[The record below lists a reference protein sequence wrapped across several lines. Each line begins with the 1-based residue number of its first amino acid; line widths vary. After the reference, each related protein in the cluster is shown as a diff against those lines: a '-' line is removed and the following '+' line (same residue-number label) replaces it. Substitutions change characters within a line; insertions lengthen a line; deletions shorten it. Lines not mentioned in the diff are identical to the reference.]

1 MVEDGQ
7 AAAADSSVVD
17 YYNTPEEYLEG
28 QHGKADIDWTEER
41 QVAEMVLGVEERIG
55 ERHE

>member
-1 MVEDGQ
+1 MPEDGQ
-7 AAAADSSVVD
+7 SAAADSSVVE
-17 YYNTPEEYLEG
+17 YYNTPEELCKG